1 MKKELLIK
9 TILRNRNR
17 IIDLVY
23 FGKAGHPGGALS
35 IIDVLTYIYML
46 EVDLASQNRTRVI
59 MSKGHAVAAQY
70 ACLMEKGAIKED
82 EIKTFRTINSRL
94 QGHPHTLSVPEVD
107 ATTGLLGQGLSI
119 GVGMAFAK
127 RLKKDKSKVYVVIGD
142 GELNEG
148 QNWESILQAAQFNL
162 KNVVII
168 VDYNRLSSSG
178 DVNKV
183 LNLEPLVDKF
193 KAFNWETLE
202 INGHDLDQIYS
213 AFEYINN
220 NQTRPISLIVNT
232 VKGKGVSFME
242 NNPSWHSGTISDEQ
256 YAQAKNE
263 LNGDAL

>member
-1 MKKELLIK
+1 MKKELLSEK
-9 TILRNRNR
+9 ILRNRNR

-35 IIDVLTYIYML
+35 IIDILTYIYEL
-46 EVDLASQNRTRVI
+46 EVDLDSQNRTRVV

-70 ACLMEKGAIKED
+70 ACLMEKGAINKE
-82 EIKTFRTINSRL
+82 EIVTFRTIDSRL
-94 QGHPHTLSVPEVD
+94 QGHPHTVSVPEVD

-127 RLKKDKSKVYVVIGD
+127 RLKSDESKVYVIVGD

-162 KNVVII
+162 KNIVMI

-178 DVNKV
+178 DVNQV
-183 LNLEPLVDKF
+183 LNLEPLADKF
-193 KAFNWETLE
+193 SAFNWETIE
-202 INGHDLDQIYS
+202 IDGHDLDQIYS
-213 AFEYINN
+213 TFDYIVK
-220 NQTRPISLIVNT
+220 NQNRPIALIAKT

-242 NNPSWHSGTISDEQ
+242 NNPAWHSGTISDDQ
-256 YAQAKNE
+256 YAQAKKDLMGE
-263 LNGDAL
+263 TL